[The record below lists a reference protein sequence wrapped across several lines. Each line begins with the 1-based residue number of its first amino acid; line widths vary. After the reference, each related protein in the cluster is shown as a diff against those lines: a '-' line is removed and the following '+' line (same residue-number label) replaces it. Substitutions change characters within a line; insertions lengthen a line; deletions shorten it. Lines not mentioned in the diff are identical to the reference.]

1 MSKSKKNKG
10 VVPVKQTITYD
21 FSSLLTYCSPEEIGK
36 FKEGLNQPS
45 VSSLILNAGKYTS
58 SQLEETF
65 SDLKKDDTD
74 PLLYRFSKEEDRMGK
89 TLEHFAGA
97 FYILDPSSGVIS
109 SYLEKLLPKDFVSL
123 DLCAAPGGKTI
134 AMDLRR
140 KDGLYLANDIAF
152 DRAIE
157 ISKNAQRLALSNILT
172 LSIDPVKL
180 SLPEMFDLV
189 ILDAPCSGSGMIRKE
204 PKMAKDYSEEKVTR
218 LLPIQENLLEKAYEC
233 TKKDGIIAYST
244 CSLSIKEDEEQVMSF
259 MKRHPDVEMIPLSPK
274 EGMVIGKE
282 NIGYH
287 MIPGI
292 YDGEGIYFVL
302 LRKTKGDVYQINQSK
317 EVKKYNDELMSLS
330 FKGNTYLLSRFY
342 QEFSKLPFIAPGMKV
357 YDKSEHPKCE
367 YDHAYSK
374 VSDDI
379 QLVEIDRQAALSYV
393 QGNEVKVDA
402 SIKDGLV
409 ILAYQKMR
417 LGLGKNVKGKVKNY
431 LPKGLRSNL
440 Y

>member
-21 FSSLLTYCSPEEIGK
+21 FSSLLTYCSQEEIEK

-45 VSSLILNAGKYTS
+45 VSSLILNTSKFTS
-58 SQLEETF
+58 SQLEDTF

-74 PLLYRFSKEEDRMGK
+74 HLLYRFSKEEDRMGK

-109 SYLEKLLPKDFVSL
+109 SYLEKLLPKNFVSL

-218 LLPIQENLLEKAYEC
+218 LLPIQGNLLEKAYEC

-302 LRKTKGDVYQINQSK
+302 LRKTKGDVYQLNQSK
-317 EVKKYNDELMSLS
+317 DVKKYNDELMSLS

-379 QLVEIDRQAALSYV
+379 QLVEIDRQTALSYV
-393 QGNEVKVDA
+393 QGNEVKIDSA
-402 SIKDGLV
+402 IKDGLV

>member
-21 FSSLLTYCSPEEIGK
+21 FSSLLTYCSPEEIEK

-45 VSSLILNAGKYTS
+45 VSSLILNTSKFTS
-58 SQLEETF
+58 SELEETF

-74 PLLYRFSKEEDRMGK
+74 HLLYRFSKEEDRMGK

-109 SYLEKLLPKDFVSL
+109 SYLEKLLPKNFVSL

-244 CSLSIKEDEEQVMSF
+244 CSLSIKEDEEQVKSF
-259 MKRHPDVEMIPLSPK
+259 LRRHPDVEMIPLSPK

-302 LRKTKGDVYQINQSK
+302 LRKTKGDVYQLNQSK
-317 EVKKYNDELMSLS
+317 DVKKYNDELMSLS

-357 YDKSEHPKCE
+357 YDKSEHPKCGF
-367 YDHAYSK
+367 DHAYSK

-379 QLVEIDRQAALSYV
+379 QLVEIDRQTALSYV
-393 QGNEVKVDA
+393 QGNEVKIDSA
-402 SIKDGLV
+402 IKDGLV

-417 LGLGKNVKGKVKNY
+417 LGLGKNFKGKVKNY

>member
-21 FSSLLTYCSPEEIGK
+21 FSSLLTYCSPEEIEK

-45 VSSLILNAGKYTS
+45 VSSLILNTSKFTS

-74 PLLYRFSKEEDRMGK
+74 HLLYRFSKEEDRMGK

-109 SYLEKLLPKDFVSL
+109 SYLEKLLPKNFVSL

-244 CSLSIKEDEEQVMSF
+244 CSLSIKEDEEQVKSF
-259 MKRHPDVEMIPLSPK
+259 LRRHPDVEMIPLSPK
-274 EGMVIGKE
+274 EGMVQGIE

-302 LRKTKGDVYQINQSK
+302 LRKTKGDVYQLNQSK
-317 EVKKYNDELMSLS
+317 DVKKYNDELMSLS

-374 VSDDI
+374 ASDDI
-379 QLVEIDRQAALSYV
+379 QLVEIDRQTALSYV
-393 QGNEVKVDA
+393 QGNEVKIDSA
-402 SIKDGLV
+402 IKDGLV

>member
-21 FSSLLTYCSPEEIGK
+21 FSSLLTYCSPEEIEK

-45 VSSLILNAGKYTS
+45 VSSLILNTSKFTS
-58 SQLEETF
+58 SQLEDTF

-74 PLLYRFSKEEDRMGK
+74 HLLYRFSKEEDRMGK

-157 ISKNAQRLALSNILT
+157 ISKNAQRLSLANILT

-259 MKRHPDVEMIPLSPK
+259 LRRHPDVEMIPLSPK
-274 EGMVIGKE
+274 EGMVQGKE

-302 LRKTKGDVYQINQSK
+302 LRKTKGDVYQLSQSK
-317 EVKKYNDELMSLS
+317 DVKKYNDELMSLS

-379 QLVEIDRQAALSYV
+379 QLVEIDRQTALSYV
-393 QGNEVKVDA
+393 QGNEVKIDSA
-402 SIKDGLV
+402 IKDGLV
-409 ILAYQKMR
+409 ILSYQKMR

>member
-21 FSSLLTYCSPEEIGK
+21 FSSLLTYCSPEEIEK

-45 VSSLILNAGKYTS
+45 VSSLILNTSKFTS
-58 SQLEETF
+58 SQLEDTF

-74 PLLYRFSKEEDRMGK
+74 HLLYRFSKEEDRMGK

-109 SYLEKLLPKDFVSL
+109 SYLEKLLPKNFVSL

-157 ISKNAQRLALSNILT
+157 ISKNAQRLSLANILT

-244 CSLSIKEDEEQVMSF
+244 CSLSIKEDEEQVKSF

-302 LRKTKGDVYQINQSK
+302 LRKTKGDAYQLNQSK
-317 EVKKYNDELMSLS
+317 DVKKYNDELMSLS
-330 FKGNTYLLSRFY
+330 FKGNTYLLSKFY

-379 QLVEIDRQAALSYV
+379 QLVEIDRQSALSYV
-393 QGNEVKVDA
+393 QGNEVKIDSA
-402 SIKDGLV
+402 IKDGLV
-409 ILAYQKMR
+409 ILVYQKMR